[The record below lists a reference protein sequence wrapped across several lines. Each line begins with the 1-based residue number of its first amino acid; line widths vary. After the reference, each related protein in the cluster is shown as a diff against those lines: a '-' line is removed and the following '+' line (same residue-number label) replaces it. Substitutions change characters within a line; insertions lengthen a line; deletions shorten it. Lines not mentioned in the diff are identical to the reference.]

1 MIELNKNILIAFSG
15 GCFSGKTTTL
25 NKLSQYLSDRG
36 YPVEVIKER
45 AREFMPQQYNGNI
58 DLLRKNAKDYLKF
71 EIDIISKKIQ
81 DEDNART
88 GESKKVYLIDRALT
102 DSLFYLET
110 YIDIKSLDIESAKE
124 FTDFHKKL
132 INRLTKANYYTQYGY
147 DIIFEFG
154 PIENCVNNDTF
165 RPSNIDAIKYYE
177 HNRIA
182 QINNLYYDDQ
192 VIYKLYLFGLNAPTI
207 EDTFEFVRNKA
218 ERFMSFYQ
226 KEYKDYDTEI

>member
-25 NKLSQYLSDRG
+25 NMLSQYLSNEG

-45 AREFMPQQYNGNI
+45 ARELMPSCYDGNI

-71 EIDIISKKIQ
+71 EIDIISKKIL
-81 DEDNART
+81 DEEDALS
-88 GESKKVYLIDRALT
+88 GKQKKIYLIDRALT

-124 FTDFHKKL
+124 FTNFHKKL
-132 INRLTKANYYTQYGY
+132 LDKLAIVTRKWQKRYS
-147 DIIFEFG
+147 IVFEFK
-154 PIENCVNNDTF
+154 PIENNTNDDTF

-177 HNRIA
+177 HNRIS
-182 QINNLYYDDQ
+182 QINSEHLKGNTLLYRP
-192 VIYKLYLFGLNAPTI
+192 GNCTATA
-207 EDTFEFVRNKA
+207 EDVFNYVRDIV
-218 ERFMSFYQ
+218 ERFIYCQ
-226 KEYKDYDTEI
+226 KK

>member
-1 MIELNKNILIAFSG
+1 MKKLRRNTLIAFSG
-15 GCFSGKTTTL
+15 GCFSGKTTTM
-25 NKLSQYLSDRG
+25 NKLLSYLKDKG
-36 YPVEVIKER
+36 YPVEVIGER

-110 YIDIKSLDIESAKE
+110 YIDIKSLDTESAKE

-132 INRLTKANYYTQYGY
+132 VNLLTTDLRYCNNYRYN
-147 DIIFEFG
+147 IVFEFE
-154 PIENCVNNDTF
+154 PIENSNNDDTF
-165 RPSNIDAIKYYE
+165 RPGNIDVIKHYE
-177 HNRIA
+177 HNRIKR
-182 QINNLYYDDQ
+182 INDEFLANAMLYRFDILQQKKAKDIFEYARSK
-192 VIYKLYLFGLNAPTI
+192 VENYIYYN
-207 EDTFEFVRNKA
+207 EF
-218 ERFMSFYQ
+218 
-226 KEYKDYDTEI
+226 